1 MQRLIRL
8 VLMLTVLFA
17 ALSMGT
23 SVRPGAS
30 VAYAAA
36 YQPVTTESSCLNTIE
51 RSFLNLLNQYRASKG
66 LPALKASKAL
76 NVASYWHSN
85 DMGTRRY
92 FSHTTK
98 SPLLSGQ
105 TGSTPWARMKDAG
118 YGFST
123 TKAENIAAGYSTAQ
137 AVFNAWKNSS
147 GHNANML
154 NANLKVIGIGYAKV
168 TGSPYT
174 HYWTT
179 DFGGYVDAAGC

>member
-1 MQRLIRL
+1 MMRVALTLAVL
-8 VLMLTVLFA
+8 VA

-23 SVRPGAS
+23 GMRHGAS

-36 YQPVTTESSCLNTIE
+36 YQPVNTESACLNTIE
-51 RSFLNLLNQYRASKG
+51 KEFLTLINQHRASKG

-76 NVASYWHSN
+76 NVASYHHSK

-105 TGSTPWARMKDAG
+105 TGSSPWARMKDAG
-118 YGFST
+118 YGYNT
-123 TKAENIAAGYSTAQ
+123 TKAENIAAGHATAQ
-137 AVFNAWKNSS
+137 AVFNAWKNSA

-154 NANLKVIGIGYAKV
+154 NASLQVIGIGYARV

-179 DFGGYVDAAGC
+179 DFGGYADAAGC